1 MTQARTKTIAALLA
15 VVLVVGAIAA
25 GISVLASGGDDAPAP
40 TSGESTDGST
50 GDGESADAAEQ
61 VDAPY
66 AAAACPDPLPNPA
79 QAGLE
84 LPPLDR
90 VVAVRLCGEDAS
102 EVPADALVEGVGAFA
117 RAIEDLPAADTDLC
131 AAAGGGAPTTVLVME
146 TTDGRQVDVR
156 TGVCAGILSGT
167 RTVSG
172 VGLVSTFLEALD
184 GQRQQGTY
192 EPPAA
197 ATEAELTCEAP
208 AATAPVV
215 PGREQITEAALCSS
229 PDASPEALEGAALD
243 DLTSA
248 WDEAPEPKAGACDL
262 TAGEGAGYVALRTDL
277 GDVVH
282 LSPGCD
288 GLVLASADLG
298 VNDDDAIDLAVPLTS
313 VVPVRLADLG
323 G

>member
-25 GISVLASGGDDAPAP
+25 GISVLASGGDDTPAP
-40 TSGESTDGST
+40 TSGESTDG
-50 GDGESADAAEQ
+50 GESADPAEQ
-61 VDAPY
+61 VDEPY

-90 VVAVRLCGEDAS
+90 VVAVRLCAEDPS

-117 RAIEDLPAADTDLC
+117 RAVEDLPAADTDLC

-156 TGVCAGILSGT
+156 TGVCAGILSGVK
-167 RTVSG
+167 TVSG

-215 PGREQITEAALCSS
+215 PGREQITDAVLCAS
-229 PDASPEALEGAALD
+229 PDATPEPLEGAALD

-248 WDEAPEPKAGACDL
+248 WDEAPEPQENGCDV

-282 LSPGCD
+282 LLPGCD
-288 GLVLASADLG
+288 GLVLASGDLG
-298 VNDDDAIDLAVPLTS
+298 VDDDAIDLVVPLTS
-313 VVPVRLADLG
+313 VVPVRLAELG